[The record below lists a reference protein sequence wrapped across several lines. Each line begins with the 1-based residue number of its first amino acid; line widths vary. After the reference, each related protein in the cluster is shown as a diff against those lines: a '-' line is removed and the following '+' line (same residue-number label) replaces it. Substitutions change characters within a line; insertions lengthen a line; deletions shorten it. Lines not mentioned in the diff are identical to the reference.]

1 MKRYSVETAPTK
13 ILKKFYDKSIK
24 SNSFAKILSIPIKK
38 ELEKRQ
44 NIKPQ
49 TVKPQTVKPQN
60 VNVTV
65 PKSKPIKYASIGRK
79 QMKIGRSG
87 TVITSGG
94 LLANNKTTIKKKTLL
109 GA

>member
-44 NIKPQ
+44 
-49 TVKPQTVKPQN
+49 TVKPQTVKPQT

-94 LLANNKTTIKKKTLL
+94 LLANNKTTIKKKKLL
-109 GA
+109 GE